1 MTKKNLV
8 IDKKAVGKRIKQIR
22 LNKGYTLEAFGKLFE
37 ARKGNVQ
44 QWENGISLPN
54 KERIA
59 NICKVAD
66 VTVDELLYGKE
77 NLNFDELFEKI
88 ITRPKE
94 EIIDLITKLT
104 IALEV
109 KEFYKN
115 KEDKQNKQNKQTTE
129 IYTWNGEKYAEIIE
143 DIEDEEENKS
153 ISVFSKLSKLKKLND
168 NQQLVLDTLKEEYGQ
183 EYIFDDIAH
192 FADCYRYEKSNSEVS
207 KAYLELNAQ
216 EEIEVLKHY
225 IKYLETKEN
234 EQC

>member
-1 MTKKNLV
+1 MIEKNLA
-8 IDKKAVGKRIKQIR
+8 IDKKAVGLRIKQIR

-88 ITRPKE
+88 MTRPKE
-94 EIIDLITKLT
+94 EIINLITRLT
-104 IALEV
+104 AATKV
-109 KEFYKN
+109 NQYK
-115 KEDKQNKQNKQTTE
+115 KITE
-129 IYTWNGEKYAEIIE
+129 IYTWNGEKYAEIT
-143 DIEDEEENKS
+143 EDEEENKS

-192 FADCYRYEKSNSEVS
+192 FADCYRYEKPNSAVS
-207 KAYLELNAQ
+207 EAYLELT
-216 EEIEVLKHY
+216 EEETREVLKHY
-225 IKYLETKEN
+225 IEYLEIKEN

>member
-1 MTKKNLV
+1 MTEKNLV
-8 IDKKAVGKRIKQIR
+8 IDKKAVGLRIKQIR
-22 LNKGYTLEAFGKLFE
+22 FNKGCTLEAFGKLVSVS
-37 ARKGNVQ
+37 KSNILK
-44 QWENGISLPN
+44 WEQGQFLPN
-54 KERIA
+54 KKRLASIS
-59 NICKVAD
+59 KMAD
-66 VTVDELLYGKE
+66 MTVNELLYGK
-77 NLNFDELFEKI
+77 NDLNFDELFEKI

-104 IALEV
+104 IAVEV
-109 KEFYKN
+109 KEFYKK
-115 KEDKQNKQNKQTTE
+115 KEDKQYKKITE
-129 IYTWNGEKYAEIIE
+129 IYTKNGEKYAEIIE
-143 DIEDEEENKS
+143 DIKDEEENKS

-234 EQC
+234 E

>member
-1 MTKKNLV
+1 MTEKNLV
-8 IDKKAVGKRIKQIR
+8 IDKKAVGLRIKQIR

-66 VTVDELLYGKE
+66 VTVDELLYGK
-77 NLNFDELFEKI
+77 NDLNFDELFEKI

-104 IALEV
+104 IAVEV
-109 KEFYKN
+109 KEFYKK
-115 KEDKQNKQNKQTTE
+115 KEDKQNKQNKKITE
-129 IYTWNGEKYAEIIE
+129 YYTWNGEKYAEITE
-143 DIEDEEENKS
+143 DDEENKS

-216 EEIEVLKHY
+216 EEIEVLKEY
-225 IKYLETKEN
+225 IKHLEIKEN

>member
-1 MTKKNLV
+1 MTEKNLV

-22 LNKGYTLEAFGKLFE
+22 ITKGYTMESLGKLLGIT
-37 ARKGNVQ
+37 KSNVQ
-44 QWENGISLPN
+44 KWEKGFTLPN
-54 KERIA
+54 KKRLPI
-59 NICKVAD
+59 ISKIGD
-66 VTVDELLYGKE
+66 MTVEELLYGKE
-77 NLNFDELFEKI
+77 DLNFDELFEKI

-104 IALEV
+104 TATKV
-109 KEFYKN
+109 NQYK
-115 KEDKQNKQNKQTTE
+115 KITE
-129 IYTWNGEKYAEIIE
+129 IYTWNGEKYAEIT
-143 DIEDEEENKS
+143 EDEEENKS

-216 EEIEVLKHY
+216 EEIEVLNHY
-225 IKYLETKEN
+225 IEYLETKEN
-234 EQC
+234 E